1 MSYFLY
7 NEDNEEPDTV
17 DIDELYEK
25 QHRRDMKQLNIYN
38 KLLNRINKR
47 IKHISRVKKSETHIF
62 YNVPEYI
69 FGESVYDNKDC
80 TGYLVAKL
88 EENGFLVKYIHP
100 NTLFISWNNWV
111 PSYVRDEIRKKTGIN
126 LDNTGNIIEKKG
138 NKEEIV
144 DEDDINAGLFNDTNN
159 VLEKPKKQYNDI
171 SEYKPTGRL
180 VYNPEILQKIEK
192 KVAFNPDNN

>member
-1 MSYFLY
+1 
-7 NEDNEEPDTV
+7 
-17 DIDELYEK
+17 
-25 QHRRDMKQLNIYN
+25 
-38 KLLNRINKR
+38 
-47 IKHISRVKKSETHIF
+47 
-62 YNVPEYI
+62 
-69 FGESVYDNKDC
+69 
-80 TGYLVAKL
+80 
-88 EENGFLVKYIHP
+88 
-100 NTLFISWNNWV
+100 LFISWNNWV